1 LEVHVQERLDVSPG
15 RSGFTARCFGCRNRY
30 GLVNLIVLDSGLLC
44 CRRCWQSRDIL
55 EVTNRKETVEI
66 VG

>member
-1 LEVHVQERLDVSPG
+1 MEVHVHERPDVSPG

-44 CRRCWQSRDIL
+44 CRRCWLSRDTL
-55 EVTNRKETVEI
+55 EVPNRKETVEI